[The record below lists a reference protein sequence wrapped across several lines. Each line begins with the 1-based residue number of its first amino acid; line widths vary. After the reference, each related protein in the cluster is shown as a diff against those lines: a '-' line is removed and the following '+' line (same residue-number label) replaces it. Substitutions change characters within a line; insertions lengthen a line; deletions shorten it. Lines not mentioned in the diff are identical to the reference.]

1 MLCRMYMV
9 TYWIQCMQWKDLNTI
24 SVKPMPLMYA
34 CARLDTHPKYIIDK
48 QSPQENAAC
57 SHSVQMEQLDSI
69 KRECQAKNVVGNPV
83 LRENNELQVSMKK
96 RQCKVQSG
104 PYTELE
110 TFLLAPLGSC
120 WKSRKYLH
128 YPTLFHYFL
137 RNGFLCFFC
146 SSLISCILK
155 KLVCACNNK
164 VAIFFAFLPDGCL
177 VSTFS
182 HQENCNI
189 M

>member
-24 SVKPMPLMYA
+24 SVKPMLLLYA

-83 LRENNELQVSMKK
+83 LRENNELQVSMKETTMQSSK
-96 RQCKVQSG
+96 WVLHRTWNFPLSSIGKLLKISKVSIN
-104 PYTELE
+104 
-110 TFLLAPLGSC
+110 
-120 WKSRKYLH
+120 
-128 YPTLFHYFL
+128 PTLFHYVF

-146 SSLISCILK
+146 SSLSPAFWKNLS
-155 KLVCACNNK
+155 VR
-164 VAIFFAFLPDGCL
+164 AITRWAFFLP
-177 VSTFS
+177 FS
-182 HQENCNI
+182 L
-189 M
+189 MAV

>member
-1 MLCRMYMV
+1 MV

-24 SVKPMPLMYA
+24 SVNTMLLLYA

-120 WKSRKYLH
+120 WKSRKFPLIQRC
-128 YPTLFHYFL
+128 FIIFL
-137 RNGFLCFFC
+137 EMVFFVF
-146 SSLISCILK
+146 SVLLLSPAFWKNLS
-155 KLVCACNNK
+155 VS
-164 VAIFFAFLPDGCL
+164 AITRWPFFLPFSL
-177 VSTFS
+177 VAV
-182 HQENCNI
+182 
-189 M
+189 